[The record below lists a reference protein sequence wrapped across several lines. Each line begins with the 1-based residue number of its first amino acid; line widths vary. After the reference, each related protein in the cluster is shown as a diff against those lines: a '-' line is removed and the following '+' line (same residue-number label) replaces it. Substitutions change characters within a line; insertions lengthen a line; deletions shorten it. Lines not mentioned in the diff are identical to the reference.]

1 MVRILYLWFQ
11 EISERTKGL
20 RDAEMKEVYNGE
32 WFRILEYVPT
42 ILNPFYLNM
51 EPMNIGKRARFAID
65 WLFGYK
71 VYYYSL
77 KNIGGGQ
84 DSIVAYCTVTS
95 GENPRYFFAKKNDI
109 IIGPYFTKPEYRG
122 NGIAGTLVRTVA
134 MELETNW
141 NNAYAYIWKTKN
153 ASRRIMASMGGELV
167 MYVHNNKMHRLVESV
182 TGEYAVYRISR

>member
-1 MVRILYLWFQ
+1 MQSIGCLVIRYIIFRLK
-11 EISERTKGL
+11 IS
-20 RDAEMKEVYNGE
+20 
-32 WFRILEYVPT
+32 
-42 ILNPFYLNM
+42 
-51 EPMNIGKRARFAID
+51 
-65 WLFGYK
+65 
-71 VYYYSL
+71 
-77 KNIGGGQ
+77 GGVQ

-109 IIGPYFTKPEYRG
+109 IIGPYFTKPEHRG

-141 NNAYAYIWKTKN
+141 NNAYAYIWKTKK
-153 ASRRIMASMGGELV
+153 ASRKIMESMGGELV

>member
-1 MVRILYLWFQ
+1 MVSIFYLWLQ

-42 ILNPFYLNM
+42 ILKPFYLNM

-65 WLFGYK
+65 WLFGY
-71 VYYYSL
+71 
-77 KNIGGGQ
+77 
-84 DSIVAYCTVTS
+84 

-109 IIGPYFTKPEYRG
+109 IIGPYFTKPEHRG
-122 NGIAGTLVRTVA
+122 KGIAGTLVRTVA

-141 NNAYAYIWKTKN
+141 NNAYAYIWKTKK
-153 ASRRIMASMGGELV
+153 ASRKIMESMGGELV

>member
-1 MVRILYLWFQ
+1 
-11 EISERTKGL
+11 
-20 RDAEMKEVYNGE
+20 MKEVYNGE

-42 ILNPFYLNM
+42 ISKPFFFFL

-71 VYYYSL
+71 VYYFSL

-95 GENPRYFFAKKNDI
+95 GENPRYFFAKKDDI
-109 IIGPYFTKPEYRG
+109 IIGPYFTKPEHRG
-122 NGIAGTLVRTVA
+122 KGIAGTLVRTVA

-141 NNAYAYIWKTKN
+141 NNAYAYIWNTKK
-153 ASRRIMASMGGELV
+153 ASRKIMESMDGELV

-182 TGEYAVYRISR
+182 TGEYAVYRISRSRNGGHYGQSN